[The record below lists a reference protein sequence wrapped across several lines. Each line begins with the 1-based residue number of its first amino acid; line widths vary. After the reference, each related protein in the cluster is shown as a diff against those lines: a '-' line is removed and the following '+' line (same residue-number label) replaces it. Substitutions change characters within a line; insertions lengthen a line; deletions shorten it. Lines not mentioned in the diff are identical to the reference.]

1 MKYRK
6 DNKRS
11 AGEANRQDSARS
23 GRAMLEIPR
32 ATAMVLMAV
41 LVIVAFIL
49 GTRAYKLSPLFARE
63 TVDFSSLNNLYD
75 TLLKNYDGT
84 VDKTKLLDGAKHGM
98 VDALGDQHTMYFNAE
113 EAASFSNDL
122 NGTFEGIG
130 AEIGKTAGVI
140 TIISVLNDS
149 PAKAAGLQSGDGV
162 LAVNGEET
170 AGMSAGQAVLK
181 IRGEKGTTV
190 KLSILR
196 GDTTQEVSVTRDVI
210 STPSVTT
217 ELLKDGRVGYM
228 RVSRFGDDTAELAR
242 SEALKFKN
250 QGVSSVILDVRGN
263 SGGYVTAAQE
273 LAGLWL
279 RQKTVATERKG
290 GTIRSTF
297 TTGNDAPL
305 EGIKTIVLVDGGSAS
320 ASEIVAAALRDHGA
334 ATLLGEKTYGKGS
347 MQVVEKL
354 ANGGELKV
362 TVAKWYTPKGANV
375 DKKGIEPDTTV
386 TMTEEDYQAQR
397 DPQKDA
403 ALATL

>member
-11 AGEANRQDSARS
+11 AGEVNRQDSARS

-279 RQKTVATERKG
+279 RQKTVATERKA

-354 ANGGELKV
+354 ADGGELKV

-375 DKKGIEPDTTV
+375 DKKGIEPDTMV